1 MPGRTEFMY
10 KLVLT
15 VVLLALANMSF
26 AADAQKTLLKVVDP
40 YIELHTGPGRGYPIF
55 YVAERGEK
63 IQVLY
68 RRTDWF
74 KVRTKDNKEGWV
86 SANQLQMTLEPSGKR
101 MVVKDLGEKA
111 FRQRSWEYGAL
122 VGNFGGAS
130 VISFYASYHFT
141 ENISTEISVSQ
152 DIGTAS
158 SSAFLGLNLV
168 EEPFPEWTV
177 SPFFSVGTGVIGTTP
192 KTTLAASQNHNNQYA
207 DYALG
212 ARMHLTKRFL
222 LRMEYRRYVVFSS
235 RNAYEDIDEWKAG
248 FGFFF

>member
-1 MPGRTEFMY
+1 MY

-15 VVLLALANMSF
+15 VLLLVMANTGF
-26 AADAQKTLLKVVDP
+26 AADKPGNFLKVIDP

-74 KVRTKDNKEGWV
+74 KVRTKDKKEGWV
-86 SANQLQMTLEPSGKR
+86 SATQLQMTLEPSGKR
-101 MVVKDLGEKA
+101 TVVKEFGKQA
-111 FRQRSWEYGAL
+111 FRERVWEYGAL

-152 DIGTAS
+152 DVGSSS

-168 EEPFPEWTV
+168 EEPFPEWTI
-177 SPFFSVGTGVIGTTP
+177 SPYFSVGTGVIGTTP
-192 KTTLAASQNHNNQYA
+192 KTTLVASQDHNNQYA
-207 DYALG
+207 NYALG

-222 LRMEYRRYVVFSS
+222 LRMEYRRYVIFSS

>member
-1 MPGRTEFMY
+1 MY

-15 VVLLALANMSF
+15 ILLLVMANMSF
-26 AADAQKTLLKVVDP
+26 AADKPKNLLKVVDP

-55 YVAERGEK
+55 YVAEHGEW

-74 KVRTKDNKEGWV
+74 KVQTKDGKEGWV
-86 SANQLQMTLEPSGKR
+86 SANQIQMTLKPSGNR
-101 MVVKDLGEKA
+101 MVVKDIGEQA
-111 FRQRSWEYGAL
+111 FRERVWEYGAL

-130 VISFYASYHFT
+130 VITFYGSYHFT
-141 ENISTEISVSQ
+141 ENISAEISVSQ
-152 DIGTAS
+152 DVGSNS
-158 SSAFLGLNLV
+158 SSAFLGLSLV

-192 KTTLAASQNHNNQYA
+192 KTTLAASKDHNNQFA

-222 LRMEYRRYVVFSS
+222 LRMEYRRYVIFSS
-235 RNAYEDIDEWKAG
+235 RNAYEDINEWKVG

>member
-1 MPGRTEFMY
+1 MY

-15 VVLLALANMSF
+15 VVMLVATNISF
-26 AADAQKTLLKVVDP
+26 AADPPKDFLKVADP

-55 YVAERGEK
+55 YVAERGER

-86 SANQLQMTLEPSGKR
+86 SSNQLQMTLEPSGKR
-101 MVVKDLGEKA
+101 MVVKDLGEQA
-111 FRQRSWEYGAL
+111 FRARSWEYGAL
-122 VGNFGGAS
+122 VGNFSGAA

-141 ENISTEISVSQ
+141 ENISSEITVSQ
-152 DIGTAS
+152 VIGSAS
-158 SSAFLGLNLV
+158 SSTLLGANLV
-168 EEPFPEWTV
+168 EEPFPEWPV
-177 SPFFSVGTGVIGTTP
+177 SPYFSLGTGVIRTNP
-192 KTTLAASQNHNNQYA
+192 KATLALTQDRTNQYGN
-207 DYALG
+207 YGVG

-222 LRMEYRRYVVFSS
+222 LRLEYRRYVIFSS